1 MEAKRSAAVSES
13 ELNKA
18 SKGLHATKG
27 TREHSDSLEYDPRV
41 ADKLA
46 ALYDKFDGDIKA
58 IFEEL
63 DENPRKALKYP
74 PESAAEF
81 GKKYAQGFYTMA
93 EAK

>member
-46 ALYDKFDGDIKA
+46 ALYDTFDGDIKA
-58 IFEEL
+58 IFEV
-63 DENPRKALKYP
+63 
-74 PESAAEF
+74 
-81 GKKYAQGFYTMA
+81 G
-93 EAK
+93 